1 MNNIYQACQNSAEA
15 HNRHPD
21 IYLSRQQVL
30 NRYGISNTTLYRW
43 IQDEAVGFPQSVQM
57 GPRSVRWKVVDLEA
71 REEKRQTETV

>member
-1 MNNIYQACQNSAEA
+1 MTNVFQACQSSANV
-15 HNRHPD
+15 HNRQSE

-43 IQDEAVGFPQSVQM
+43 IQDDAVSFPQSVQM

-71 REEKRQTETV
+71 WEEKRQTETA